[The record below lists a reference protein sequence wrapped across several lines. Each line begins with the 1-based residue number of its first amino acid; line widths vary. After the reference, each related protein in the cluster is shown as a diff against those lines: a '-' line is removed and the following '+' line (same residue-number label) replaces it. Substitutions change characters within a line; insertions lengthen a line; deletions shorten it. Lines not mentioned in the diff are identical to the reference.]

1 MAFNIPEDLLYTRD
15 HEWARVE
22 DNVAAVGI
30 TDFAQAQLG
39 DIVYLELPE
48 EGDELKAGDPLGVV
62 ESTKAVSEV
71 FAPLSGAIVEVNTP
85 LIDTPEVINEDSFDE
100 GWLVKIEL
108 SDPDELKEMM
118 TAAEYKEFCES
129 EAE

>member
-22 DNVAAVGI
+22 DNVAAIGI

-48 EGDELKAGDPLGVV
+48 EGDEIKAGDPIGVV

-71 FAPLSGAIVEVNTP
+71 FAPLSGTIAEANAP
-85 LIDTPEVINEDSFDE
+85 LVDTPEIINEDSFDE

-108 SDPDELKEMM
+108 SDTDELKEMM
-118 TAAEYKEFCES
+118 SPAEYKEFCES

>member
-22 DNVAAVGI
+22 NNIAAIGI

-48 EGDELKAGDPLGVV
+48 EGDELKAGDPMGVV

-71 FAPLSGAIVEVNTP
+71 FAPLSGTITEINAP
-85 LIDTPEVINEDSFDE
+85 LVDTPEVINEDSFDE

-108 SDPDELKEMM
+108 SETDELKEMM
-118 TAAEYKEFCES
+118 SAAEYKEFCET